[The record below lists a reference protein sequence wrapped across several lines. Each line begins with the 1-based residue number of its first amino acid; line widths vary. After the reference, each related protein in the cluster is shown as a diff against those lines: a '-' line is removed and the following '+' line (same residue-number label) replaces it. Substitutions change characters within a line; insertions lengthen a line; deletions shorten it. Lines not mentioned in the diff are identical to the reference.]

1 MECVLHVLKL
11 NVFSHEET
19 KAHLLLIS
27 SEAAFCDGMTG
38 SSASE
43 EGVMGTWQSAS
54 GVSVLGRCQP
64 EKHPEFVS

>member
-1 MECVLHVLKL
+1 MECVVHVVKL

-19 KAHLLLIS
+19 KVHLLLIS
-27 SEAAFCDGMTG
+27 SEAAFCDGVTG

-43 EGVMGTWQSAS
+43 EGVMGMWQSAS

-64 EKHPEFVS
+64 EKHPEFV